1 SAATLVN
8 PYGYH
13 LHQHIVRYLSSSWI
27 RQVVDEFQSP
37 RFRSESMLQFEMLLF
52 AGLALV
58 PLLARQ
64 RRFPELLLV
73 LFWGHSALVSARHV
87 PLYAI
92 VAAPLCAVEASRLWA
107 AWSERFSRQSVGG
120 ALRDCL
126 RDFSAGRQ
134 HTSVWVAITLI
145 FLGG

>member
-1 SAATLVN
+1 
-8 PYGYH
+8 
-13 LHQHIVRYLSSSWI
+13 
-27 RQVVDEFQSP
+27 
-37 RFRSESMLQFEMLLF
+37 
-52 AGLALV
+52 ALV

-73 LFWGHSALVSARHV
+73 LYWGHSALVSARHV

-145 FLGG
+145 FLGGFHWDWPQDFPSNKFPVMAFNQNATVLAGSPGSPARILT